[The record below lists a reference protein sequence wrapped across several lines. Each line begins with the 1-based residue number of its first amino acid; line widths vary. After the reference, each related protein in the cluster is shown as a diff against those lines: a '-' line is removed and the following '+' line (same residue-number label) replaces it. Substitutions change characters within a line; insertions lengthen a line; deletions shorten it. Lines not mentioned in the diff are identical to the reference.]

1 MSGGLTTTYG
11 GHPLQTL
18 KRLKFKDGSW
28 EEKMSNERSPDGG
41 LNRRDLLKV
50 IGAAVPGALMGPAGV
65 AAESMKMPKPSGAA
79 AAEGQATAFKLQVL
93 TEHEWKTVRLLS
105 DLILP
110 ADDRSGSASQ
120 AGVPEFIDD
129 WLALRGGNLLA
140 EIRGG
145 LTWLDL
151 ECNRLFQHDF
161 ADCSAEQHKQVLD
174 RIAYP
179 KKAAPQ
185 DSNAVA
191 FFNQLRDL
199 VVNGFYTSKE
209 GIKDLPYLGNQMVA
223 EWNGCPPEVLAKLG
237 VSYDERK
244 S

>member
-1 MSGGLTTTYG
+1 V
-11 GHPLQTL
+11 
-18 KRLKFKDGSW
+18 
-28 EEKMSNERSPDGG
+28 EEKVNNEKSPEGG

-50 IGAAVPGALMGPAGV
+50 IGAAVPGALLVPAGV
-65 AAESMKMPKPSGAA
+65 AAESMKMPKPAGVAV
-79 AAEGQATAFKLQVL
+79 AEGQAAASKLQAL
-93 TEHEWKTVRLLS
+93 TEHEGKTVRLLS

-110 ADDRSGSASQ
+110 ADDRSGSASE

-129 WLALRGGNLLA
+129 WLGFRGGNLLA

-145 LTWLDL
+145 LTWLDV

-161 ADCSAEQHKQVLD
+161 VDCPVEQQRQILD

-223 EWNGCPPEVLAKLG
+223 EWKGCPPEVLAKLG
-237 VSYDERK
+237 VSYEGAGPRTEDGAGLV
-244 S
+244 

>member
-1 MSGGLTTTYG
+1 MNN
-11 GHPLQTL
+11 
-18 KRLKFKDGSW
+18 
-28 EEKMSNERSPDGG
+28 EKGPDGG

-50 IGAAVPGALMGPAGV
+50 IGAAVPGALMVPPSV
-65 AAESMKMPKPSGAA
+65 AAESMKMPTPSGTAA
-79 AAEGQATAFKLQVL
+79 ASKLQAL
-93 TEHEWKTVRLLS
+93 TEHEWKTVCLLS

-129 WLALRGGNLLA
+129 WLAFRGGNLLA

-161 ADCSAEQHKQVLD
+161 VECAAEQQKQILD

-179 KKAAPQ
+179 KEAAPQ

-223 EWNGCPPEVLAKLG
+223 EWKGCPPNVLAKLG
-237 VSYDERK
+237 VSYDESK

>member
-1 MSGGLTTTYG
+1 MNN
-11 GHPLQTL
+11 
-18 KRLKFKDGSW
+18 
-28 EEKMSNERSPDGG
+28 EKKPEAG

-50 IGAAVPGALMGPAGV
+50 FGAAVPGALMAPTAV
-65 AAESMKMPKPSGAA
+65 AVESMEMPKASGATAVAGQDA
-79 AAEGQATAFKLQVL
+79 AYKLQAL

-129 WLALRGGNLLA
+129 WLAFRRGNLLA

-151 ECNRLFQHDF
+151 ECNRLFQRDLV
-161 ADCSAEQHKQVLD
+161 DCSVDQQKQILD

-179 KKAAPQ
+179 QKAAPA
-185 DSNAVA
+185 DANAVA

-223 EWNGCPPEVLAKLG
+223 EWKGCPPEVLAKLG
-237 VSYDERK
+237 VSYDGNK

>member
-1 MSGGLTTTYG
+1 MNS
-11 GHPLQTL
+11 
-18 KRLKFKDGSW
+18 
-28 EEKMSNERSPDGG
+28 EKGPEGG

-50 IGAAVPGALMGPAGV
+50 IGAAVPGALMAPTGV
-65 AAESMKMPKPSGAA
+65 AAESMKMTKPPSAA
-79 AAEGQATAFKLQVL
+79 VAEGQAAASKLQVL

-110 ADDRSGSASQ
+110 ADDRSGSASE
-120 AGVPEFIDD
+120 AGVPAFIDD
-129 WLALRGGNLLA
+129 WLAFRGGNLLA

-145 LTWLDL
+145 FTWLDL

-161 ADCSAEQHKQVLD
+161 VDCPAEQQKQILD

-179 KKAAPQ
+179 KKAAPE
-185 DSNAVA
+185 DANAVA

-223 EWNGCPPEVLAKLG
+223 EWKGCPPEVLAKLG
-237 VSYDERK
+237 VSYNETK

>member
-1 MSGGLTTTYG
+1 M
-11 GHPLQTL
+11 
-18 KRLKFKDGSW
+18 
-28 EEKMSNERSPDGG
+28 NEDKTAEGG

-50 IGAAVPGALMGPAGV
+50 IGAAVPGALIAPTRVTAEAMG
-65 AAESMKMPKPSGAA
+65 MPKSSRSGAEEQA
-79 AAEGQATAFKLQVL
+79 AAKLQVL
-93 TEHEWKTVRLLS
+93 TEHEFKTIRLLG
-105 DLILP
+105 DLIIP

-129 WLALRGGNLLA
+129 WLAFRGGNLLA
-140 EIRGG
+140 EIQGG

-161 ADCSAEQHKQVLD
+161 VDCPADRQKEILD

-199 VVNGFYTSKE
+199 VVNGFYTSQE

-223 EWNGCPPEVLAKLG
+223 EWKGCPPEVLAKLG
-237 VSYDERK
+237 VAYEPK
-244 S
+244 G

>member
-1 MSGGLTTTYG
+1 MNS
-11 GHPLQTL
+11 
-18 KRLKFKDGSW
+18 KK
-28 EEKMSNERSPDGG
+28 SPEGG

-50 IGAAVPGALMGPAGV
+50 IGAAVPGALMTPAGV
-65 AAESMKMPKPSGAA
+65 AAESMKMPTPSGVAP
-79 AAEGQATAFKLQVL
+79 AEGQVAVPKLQAL
-93 TEHEWKTVRLLS
+93 TEHEWKTVRLVS

-110 ADDRSGSASQ
+110 ADERSGSASE

-129 WLALRGGNLLA
+129 WLAFRGGDLLA

-161 ADCSAEQHKQVLD
+161 VDCPVDQQKQILD

-179 KKAAPQ
+179 KKGAPQ

-199 VVNGFYTSKE
+199 VVNGFYSSKE

-223 EWNGCPPEVLAKLG
+223 EWKGCPPEVLAKLG
-237 VSYDERK
+237 VAYDESK